1 MRRSPASRRQTG
13 NGAEALKAAGADW
26 GQLAGSGGQMGKG
39 AEALK
44 EPEVRRS
51 PASRVRTGR
60 RRDGAGRA
68 TVGAAVGA
76 LVVSALA
83 VGAWLAAAAVAAQ
96 ASAGGGGPLYHHPDH
111 DELPDTTFVPQSD
124 VTEADGADE
133 AEVGDLP
140 PGAGRIIGSPDP
152 GPEPQH
158 SGDRGG
164 WRQLALLGA
173 LAAAVAAIMV
183 RILLAARRQQD
194 RAEPDQPQR
203 AAGAAT
209 SAET

>member
-1 MRRSPASRRQTG
+1 MRRSRGSHRPGSSSRENRNPASRRQ
-13 NGAEALKAAGADW
+13 
-26 GQLAGSGGQMGKG
+26 LAG
-39 AEALK
+39 
-44 EPEVRRS
+44 RRAVS
-51 PASRVRTGR
+51 
-60 RRDGAGRA
+60 
-68 TVGAAVGA
+68 AAVGA
-76 LVVSALA
+76 LAVS
-83 VGAWLAAAAVAAQ
+83 AWLAAAAVAAQ
-96 ASAGGGGPLYHHPDH
+96 ASTGVGGTLYHPPDH
-111 DELPDTTFVPQSD
+111 DDLPDTTFVPQSD
-124 VTEADGADE
+124 VTEADLADE

-194 RAEPDQPQR
+194 RAGSDRPQPAR
-203 AAGAAT
+203 AATGT
-209 SAET
+209 ET

>member
-1 MRRSPASRRQTG
+1 MRRGPASRRQ
-13 NGAEALKAAGADW
+13 A
-26 GQLAGSGGQMGKG
+26 
-39 AEALK
+39 
-44 EPEVRRS
+44 R
-51 PASRVRTGR
+51 GR
-60 RRDGAGRA
+60 RGAGRA
-68 TVGAAVGA
+68 AAGAAVGA
-76 LVVSALA
+76 LAVS
-83 VGAWLAAAAVAAQ
+83 AWLAAAAVAAQ
-96 ASAGGGGPLYHHPDH
+96 ASTAVGGPLYHHPDH
-111 DELPDTTFVPQSD
+111 DDLPDTTFVPQSD
-124 VTEADGADE
+124 VTEADRADE

-194 RAEPDQPQR
+194 QAGPDQPQPTK
-203 AAGAAT
+203 AAT
-209 SAET
+209 GAET

>member
-1 MRRSPASRRQTG
+1 MRRRPASRRQ
-13 NGAEALKAAGADW
+13 
-26 GQLAGSGGQMGKG
+26 
-39 AEALK
+39 
-44 EPEVRRS
+44 
-51 PASRVRTGR
+51 ASRR
-60 RRDGAGRA
+60 RGARRA
-68 TVGAAVGA
+68 AAAAVGA
-76 LVVSALA
+76 LAVS
-83 VGAWLAAAAVAAQ
+83 AWLAAAAAQ
-96 ASAGGGGPLYHHPDH
+96 ASTAVGGPLYHHPDH

-124 VTEADGADE
+124 VTEADRADE
-133 AEVGDLP
+133 AEVGDIP

-194 RAEPDQPQR
+194 RAGPDRPQPAR
-203 AAGAAT
+203 AATGT
-209 SAET
+209 ET

>member
-1 MRRSPASRRQTG
+1 MSHGPASCRQ
-13 NGAEALKAAGADW
+13 
-26 GQLAGSGGQMGKG
+26 M
-39 AEALK
+39 
-44 EPEVRRS
+44 
-51 PASRVRTGR
+51 
-60 RRDGAGRA
+60 
-68 TVGAAVGA
+68 AVGA
-76 LVVSALA
+76 LA
-83 VGAWLAAAAVAAQ
+83 VCAWLTAAAVAAQ
-96 ASAGGGGPLYHHPDH
+96 ASAGVDGPLYHHPLYHHPDH

-164 WRQLALLGA
+164 WRQLVLLGA

-183 RILLAARRQQD
+183 RILLAARRQQGRDGPD
-194 RAEPDQPQR
+194 RPQPAR
-203 AAGAAT
+203 AATG
-209 SAET
+209 AET

>member
-1 MRRSPASRRQTG
+1 MRHGPASCRQTG
-13 NGAEALKAAGADW
+13 NGAEALKEPKARHGPAG
-26 GQLAGSGGQMGKG
+26 
-39 AEALK
+39 
-44 EPEVRRS
+44 
-51 PASRVRTGR
+51 RVRTSR
-60 RRDGAGRA
+60 RRGGAGRA

-76 LVVSALA
+76 LA
-83 VGAWLAAAAVAAQ
+83 VGAWLAAAVTQ
-96 ASAGGGGPLYHHPDH
+96 ASAGVGGPLYHHPDH

-124 VTEADGADE
+124 ITEADGADEADE

-164 WRQLALLGA
+164 WRQLVLLGA

-183 RILLAARRQQD
+183 RILLAARRQQSRDGPD
-194 RAEPDQPQR
+194 RPQPAR
-203 AAGAAT
+203 AATG
-209 SAET
+209 AET